1 MKKGFTLVE
10 LLGIFSIMAA
20 IFILAVP
27 AITNLLK
34 KATENEFYTFEE
46 NVFLSAEAYI
56 SNNKDSYPELR
67 ETNKKTYE
75 TIETLLNANY
85 LNSTLMN
92 PATKKKTSE
101 ETRNVIIV
109 YMDQKGL
116 YVYELISNVKDEET
130 AAIKS
135 YEALTSNPT
144 ASEKASV
151 QAKIDALPN
160 GSIKE
165 ALQNKIGE

>member
-20 IFILAVP
+20 IFILSVP

-34 KATENEFYTFEE
+34 KTTENEYYTFEE

-56 SNNKDSYPELR
+56 SSNKDNYSELR
-67 ETNKKTYE
+67 EVNKKTYV

-92 PATKKKTSE
+92 PATRKKISE
-101 ETRNVIIV
+101 ETKNVIIV

-116 YVYELISNVKDEET
+116 YVYELINNVTEEET
-130 AAIKS
+130 EAIKA

-144 ASEKASV
+144 ASEKTSV
-151 QAKIDALPN
+151 QSKIYALSDS
-160 GSIKE
+160 SIKE